1 MDNEKGLLIVLSG
14 PSGVGKGTVRKRI
27 FEDPSTSYKY
37 SISMTTRQMR
47 EGEVD
52 GVDYFFK
59 TRDAFEAL
67 IKDDQFIEYAE
78 YVGNYYG
85 TPVQYVKDTMD
96 EGHDV
101 FLEIEVEGAKQ
112 VRKKFPDALF
122 IFLAPPSLDHL
133 RERLVGRGTES
144 DEKIQSRINEARK
157 EVEMMNLYDYVVVN
171 DPPLNQ
177 LTSQIKSKYLI
188 ATTAAKRA
196 REIDEQP
203 ETELLS
209 EYHSFKPVGR
219 ALEEIADGKI
229 RPVISSDYYGKE

>member
-14 PSGVGKGTVRKRI
+14 PSGVGKGTVRKKI
-27 FEDPSTSYKY
+27 FDDPSTSYKY
-37 SISMTTRQMR
+37 SISMTTRDKRQ
-47 EGEVD
+47 GEVD

-59 TRDAFEAL
+59 AKSEFEEL
-67 IKDDQFIEYAE
+67 IKQDQFIEYAE

-96 EGHDV
+96 RGHDV

-144 DEKIQSRINEARK
+144 SEKIQSRVHEARK

-171 DPPLNQ
+171 DEVELAKQ
-177 LTSQIKSKYLI
+177 RIQSIVEAEHLKKEHIKEKN
-188 ATTAAKRA
+188 K
-196 REIDEQP
+196 
-203 ETELLS
+203 
-209 EYHSFKPVGR
+209 
-219 ALEEIADGKI
+219 KI
-229 RPVISSDYYGKE
+229 KKKKKK

>member
-14 PSGVGKGTVRKRI
+14 PSGVGKGTVRKEI
-27 FEDPSTSYKY
+27 FDDPTTSYKY

-47 EGEVD
+47 EGEVN

-59 TRDAFEAL
+59 TKEEFEAL
-67 IKDDQFIEYAE
+67 IQEDQFIEYAE

-85 TPVQYVKDTMD
+85 TPVQYVKDTMAK
-96 EGHDV
+96 GHDV

-133 RERLVGRGTES
+133 KERLIGRGTET
-144 DEKIQSRINEARK
+144 DEKIQSRVNEARK

-171 DPPLNQ
+171 DEVHL
-177 LTSQIKSKYLI
+177 
-188 ATTAAKRA
+188 AKERIQSIVEA
-196 REIDEQP
+196 EHLKRERVEAIYRKM
-203 ETELLS
+203 LL
-209 EYHSFKPVGR
+209 EAK
-219 ALEEIADGKI
+219 K
-229 RPVISSDYYGKE
+229 